1 MKKFI
6 LLIGLLLPV
15 LTFAQLNGSAIL
27 SGRIVNENNEPI
39 PNATITIKGS
49 KKGTVADSAGN
60 FSLVINQKL
69 PFTIVVSSV
78 GFTPQQLVIKN
89 GNEALSVKLQTQSY
103 FANEVVV
110 TASRK
115 QEKLLQSPVAIEKLS
130 LTALKE
136 TPAPT
141 FYEALANVKG
151 VQMITS
157 SIAFQVPNT
166 RGFNNPNNFRFVQ
179 LDDGVDIQSATLGV
193 PLGNAIGPTE
203 LDIESLEVTPGAASA
218 LYGANAINGLANLI
232 TKNPFQYQGLSL
244 YAKGGVN
251 HIDETNINAKPLG
264 EFALRY
270 TKAFNNKF
278 AFKVNVGYFAATDW
292 QSYTRTDQNTG
303 ANPGFAE
310 FTPGENNPAWDAWN
324 KYGDESNNSATVKLP
339 DDPNIPAEFRNKQ
352 FAVRRTGYWETDLTD
367 PVSKNIKADA
377 GLYYRLNPNT
387 ELSYTYRYGRLDGT
401 FQRGNKIRLDNA
413 HVQNHKIE
421 LKGKDFDIKAYAT
434 LENTGNSYNIK
445 PLADNLD
452 LDHLSNSAW
461 GQKYG
466 AALAAQLES
475 GATILAA
482 NQAARQAADA
492 GRAEPGTP
500 AFNQLK
506 NTIIHINDWDNPNMS
521 PVPAN
526 APATGGAWLH
536 QMSTTYNVDGQWDLT
551 RYTKVVNVLIGAD
564 FREYAVR
571 PDGNNFVDFT
581 RPDSVRNLPV
591 SVNGTVPDSSNF
603 GKNVLYKKYGA
614 FVQATK
620 TFLDE
625 KLKLTAS
632 LRADRNPYYGTKFN
646 PRIAAVYTLAKNH
659 NFRVS
664 FQNGYRFPSLFEALS
679 FVNNGGVRRVGGL
692 SFIANGLGYLDN
704 SYTLSSIT
712 KFNTK
717 VTQDVNADPALTSNQ
732 AALNNKNLL
741 VPTNLSPTR
750 PEHINSFEFGYKAV
764 LFDNK
769 LFVDFDAYANVYDGF
784 LGQVDVYVPE
794 KNTVKIGTDQAVLDM
809 LSTNSAKQTRY
820 RVYTNAKNKY
830 NSYGSDLGLTYNL
843 YKTYTLS
850 GNISYNNISNNK
862 NTDVFV
868 TGFNT
873 PKWATNLSF
882 GNRAIAK
889 NVGFNVVWRWQ
900 TSYLWQSPL
909 ANGTVSAYQTVD
921 AQITYRVPKYK
932 TSIKF
937 GGSDILNHHYIQ
949 YAAGPTFGALYY
961 VALTFDGL
969 FSK

>member
-1 MKKFI
+1 MKKLI
-6 LLIGLLLPV
+6 LLTGIILPILLH
-15 LTFAQLNGSAIL
+15 AQLNGSAIL
-27 SGRIVNENNEPI
+27 SGKIVNENNEGI
-39 PNATITIKGS
+39 PNASINIKGG
-49 KKGTVADSAGN
+49 KKGTIADSAGK

-69 PFTIVVSSV
+69 PFTIVISSI
-78 GFTPQQLVIKN
+78 GFTPQEITIKN
-89 GNEALSVKLQTQSY
+89 YTDNLSVKLQSQTY
-103 FANEVVV
+103 IANEVVV

-115 QEKLLQSPVAIEKLS
+115 EEKLMQSPVAIEKLS
-130 LTALKE
+130 LKALKE
-136 TPAPT
+136 SPAPD
-141 FYEALANVKG
+141 FYSGLANVKG

-179 LDDGVDIQSATLGV
+179 LDDGIDIQSATLGV

-203 LDIESLEVTPGAASA
+203 LDIESVEITPGAASA
-218 LYGANAINGLANLI
+218 LYGANAINGLSNLI
-232 TKNPFQYQGLSL
+232 TKNPFQYQGLSI
-244 YAKGGVN
+244 YAKGGIN
-251 HIDETNINAKPLG
+251 HISETGFNTKALG

-270 TKAFNNKF
+270 AKAFNNKF
-278 AFKVNVGYFAATDW
+278 AFKVNVGYFRATDW
-292 QSYTRTDQNTG
+292 ASYSRNDQNTA
-303 ANPGFAE
+303 ANPGFPE

-324 KYGDESNNSATVKLP
+324 KYGDESNNNVTVKLGN
-339 DDPNIPAEFRNKQ
+339 DPLIPQEFRSKQ

-367 PVSKNIKADA
+367 PVSTNIKADA
-377 GLYYRLNPNT
+377 SLNYRINPNT
-387 ELSYTYRYGRLDGT
+387 ELSYSYRYGRLDGT

-421 LKGKDFDIKAYAT
+421 LKGRDFDIKAYAS

-466 AALAAQLES
+466 AALAQQLEN
-475 GATILAA
+475 GADIIAA
-482 NQAARQAADA
+482 NQAARAAADA
-492 GRAEPGTP
+492 GRVEPGTP
-500 AFNQLK
+500 AFKALK

-521 PVPAN
+521 PVPAH

-551 RYTKVVNVLIGAD
+551 RYVKVVDVLVGAD
-564 FREYAVR
+564 FREYVIK
-571 PDGNNFVDFT
+571 PDGNNFVDFS

-591 SVNGTVPDSSNF
+591 SVNGVVPDSSDF

-614 FVQATK
+614 FIQGTK

-632 LRADRNPYYGTKFN
+632 LRVDRNPYFPTKFN
-646 PRIAAVYTLAKNH
+646 PRVAAVYTLAKNH
-659 NFRVS
+659 NFRIS
-664 FQNGYRFPSLFEALS
+664 FQNGYRFPSLFEAVS

-692 SFIANGLGYLDN
+692 PFIANGLGYLDN

-717 VTQDVNADPALTSNQ
+717 VNQDVNADPTLTQNQ

-741 VPTNLSPTR
+741 VPTALSPTK
-750 PEHINSFEFGYKAV
+750 PEHINSFEFGYKSS
-764 LFDNK
+764 LLENK
-769 LFVDFDAYANVYDGF
+769 LFIDFDAYSNVYDGF

-794 KNTVKIGTDQAVLDM
+794 KNTIKIGTDQAVLDM

-830 NSYGSDLGLTYNL
+830 NSYGSSLGVSYNF
-843 YKTYTLS
+843 YRSYTLS
-850 GNISYNNISNNK
+850 GNINYNNISNNK

-882 GNRAIAK
+882 GNREVVR
-889 NVGFNVVWRWQ
+889 NLGFNIVWHWQ

-909 ANGTVSAYQTVD
+909 ANGTVPAAQNID
-921 AQITYRVPKYK
+921 AQVSLRVPAYK
-932 TSIKF
+932 AVIKL
-937 GGSDILNHHYIQ
+937 GGTDLLNHKYIQ
-949 YAAGPTFGALYY
+949 YAAGPTLSALYY
-961 VALTFDGL
+961 ISFTFDGL
-969 FSK
+969 LSK